1 MYVYSIVRLKLIRQG
16 DLKPSSSCCLSDFKF
31 LGPQTPNLNGCVFS
45 DFFCWKIPTLFA
57 PLKQKVFRWVQ
68 GMYHVSCNIRLDGG
82 SGSYFRTIIAVD
94 GVAHIQDGLHS
105 IRGSPPSSYFT
116 MVVDGNAYLRVG
128 QRVSVYIVAADQ
140 SIRYYIQ
147 SESGFSA
154 YYIGR
159 GGDTLHLG

>member
-1 MYVYSIVRLKLIRQG
+1 MSKIDKTRGSKALEFLLSIRLQISRYN
-16 DLKPSSSCCLSDFKF
+16 S
-31 LGPQTPNLNGCVFS
+31 PNLNGCVFS
-45 DFFCWKIPTLFA
+45 DFFLWEFLHFLPIETKGVSFL
-57 PLKQKVFRWVQ
+57 Q

>member
-1 MYVYSIVRLKLIRQG
+1 
-16 DLKPSSSCCLSDFKF
+16 
-31 LGPQTPNLNGCVFS
+31 
-45 DFFCWKIPTLFA
+45 
-57 PLKQKVFRWVQ
+57 
-68 GMYHVSCNIRLDGG
+68 MYHVSCNIRLDGG

-94 GVAHIQDGLHS
+94 GVAHIHNGLHS

-154 YYIGR
+154 YFIGR

>member
-1 MYVYSIVRLKLIRQG
+1 
-16 DLKPSSSCCLSDFKF
+16 
-31 LGPQTPNLNGCVFS
+31 
-45 DFFCWKIPTLFA
+45 
-57 PLKQKVFRWVQ
+57 
-68 GMYHVSCNIRLDGG
+68 MYHVSCNIRLDGG

-94 GVAHIQDGLHS
+94 GVAHIHNGLHS

-154 YYIGR
+154 YFIGR
-159 GGDTLHLG
+159 GGDTLHLGWKEKTKNPASNFDRFRQKSWQLRKDQFVNSLNVLIFTPSLKEISISQA